1 MTANAIRA
9 VSIIGKNNEIIY
21 FDILSSKKLNQ
32 SEEVKFQS
40 IVYACLDMFE
50 DNVQEIL
57 HSIDKYKVLGYV
69 SCTGT
74 KIVVVCDEY
83 VISTSSNEIEVAKN
97 RELLFAIYN
106 LYCNTCLNPFQNS
119 TQTVMTKFSTGLI
132 RLVNSEDFTK

>member
-1 MTANAIRA
+1 MTAIRA
-9 VSIIGKNNEIIY
+9 VSIIGKNNEIVY
-21 FDILSSKKLNQ
+21 FNILNSKRFNQ

-57 HSIDKYKVLGYV
+57 HSIDRYKVLGYV

-74 KIVVVCDEY
+74 KIIVVCDEY
-83 VISTSSNEIEVAKN
+83 VSNEIDVAKN
-97 RELLFAIYN
+97 RELLFSIYN
-106 LYCNTCLNPFQNS
+106 LYCNICLNPFQNS

-132 RLVNSEDFTK
+132 RLVNSDDFNK